1 MINRWLVL
9 GLVVSGVG
17 LSVYYSLQLQ
27 FNYNF
32 ESFFPTDDPE
42 LQFYQKFRE
51 TYESD
56 NDYLLLAVENH
67 QGVFNPAFLSSID
80 ALTRQLRAVPDVR
93 QVVSLTSLKQPVLT
107 PNGLVPVAMVHPN
120 QPHRYKQDSIR
131 VYQDSLVMGSFVS
144 RSKPAVALLIRH
156 TQKISQQQADAL
168 VASIRQTLSDYSF
181 DATYLAGKAVA
192 RRAYVEKLAAEL
204 GLFLGI
210 SGVLVVVLL
219 ALSYR
224 SLWGILLPLFIV
236 GLSALFTLGFI
247 GAIGKKMDVLMAML
261 PSIIFVVGMSDVVH
275 ILSKYIEEL
284 RLGKDKGV
292 ALRIAFREVGMATFL
307 TSLTTAVGFITLLT
321 ASIEPIREFGMY
333 TAFGVFI
340 AYATAFTVLPAYL
353 AHTRPP
359 AVARKA
365 YQKYWITYLGNLFN
379 HALANRKIYLTGIFG
394 ITLLAVFGMNRLQ
407 VNTHLIDGLPKD
419 DPLKAAFLYMDNHF
433 GGSKPFEMYV
443 ESAAAEKDL
452 LSWEVMQ
459 EQAKLESFLRREYGI
474 GTVISP
480 ITPVKILYRA
490 SKGGNTAIYELPP
503 TKADY
508 QQLLPFLEDL
518 QQRPAFNLLT
528 TNNQREGRI
537 SGRISDDLGSAY
549 TFKALDSLQAYADK
563 HINPD
568 LLTFRI
574 TGSSYL
580 IDRNNIY
587 LVQNLLGGL
596 AIALGVVALIT
607 GILYQSFRMMLIALV
622 PNVIPLLW
630 TAGMMGLLGIDLKL
644 STSIIFTIAFGIAVD
659 DTIHVVSKFRIE
671 LQKGFSVYQSLKNTV
686 FSTGKAIVITTL
698 ILLCGF
704 IALTFSTFGGTQ
716 YTGLLVSCTL
726 VFALVV
732 DLTLLPVLIMLFYPR
747 KKQELTQ
754 VIRNY
759 EA

>member
-9 GLVVSGVG
+9 GLVVGGVA
-17 LSVYYSLQLQ
+17 LSVYYSLRLQ
-27 FNYNF
+27 FDYNF

-42 LQFYQKFRE
+42 LQFYQEFRE

-67 QGVFNPAFLSSID
+67 RGVFNPAFLTSID
-80 ALTRQLRAVPDVR
+80 TLTRQLREIPDVR
-93 QVVSLTSLKQPVLT
+93 QVVSLTSLEQPVLT
-107 PNGLVPVAMVHPN
+107 PNGLVPVSMVHPN
-120 QPHRYKQDSIR
+120 QPDRYLQDSIK

-156 TQKISQQQADAL
+156 TQKIPQQQADSL
-168 VASIRQTLSDYSF
+168 VTSIRRALSCYQF

-192 RRAYVEKLAAEL
+192 RRAYVEKLASEL
-204 GLFLGI
+204 SLFLGI
-210 SGVLVVVLL
+210 SGILVIILL

-224 SLWGILLPLFIV
+224 SLWGVLLPLFIV

-261 PSIIFVVGMSDVVH
+261 PSIVFVVGMSDVVH

-284 RLGKDKGV
+284 RLGKDQV
-292 ALRIAFREVGMATFL
+292 AALRIAFREVGLATFL
-307 TSLTTAVGFITLLT
+307 TSLTTAIGFITLLT

-353 AHTRPP
+353 GHTTSP
-359 AVARKA
+359 AVAGKDYR
-365 YQKYWITYLGNLFN
+365 KYWVKYLGNLLN
-379 HALANRKIYLTGIFG
+379 HALVNRRVYLAGIFG
-394 ITLLAVFGMNRLQ
+394 ITLLAGFGMSRLQ

-419 DPLKAAFLYMDNHF
+419 DPLKAAFLYMDHHF

-443 ESAAAEKDL
+443 EVPDKETSL
-452 LSWEVMQ
+452 YSWEVMQ
-459 EQAKLESFLRREYGI
+459 ELNKLECFLRDDYGI
-474 GTVISP
+474 GTIVSP
-480 ITPVKILYRA
+480 LTPVKLLYRA
-490 SKGGNTAIYELPP
+490 SKGGNTAVFELPP
-503 TKADY
+503 TRQEY
-508 QQLLPFLEDL
+508 QRLRPYLNKL
-518 QQRPAFNLLT
+518 QQRPEFNLLT
-528 TNNQREGRI
+528 SENSRKGRI

-549 TFKALDSLQAYADK
+549 TFRALEQLHAYASEG
-563 HINPD
+563 INTN
-568 LLTFRI
+568 LLSFRI

-587 LVQNLLGGL
+587 LVENLLGGL

-607 GILYQSFRMMLIALV
+607 GILYQSFRMMFIALL

-630 TAGMMGLLGIDLKL
+630 TAGLMGLLGIDLKL

-659 DTIHVVSKFRIE
+659 DTIHFVSKFRIE
-671 LQKGFSVYQSLKNTV
+671 LQKGQSIYQSLRNTV
-686 FSTGKAIVITTL
+686 FSTGKAVVVTTL

-704 IALTFSTFGGTQ
+704 IALTFSTFSGTQ

-726 VFALVV
+726 VFALVI
-732 DLTLLPVLIMLFYPR
+732 DLTLLPVLIILFYPR
-747 KKQELTQ
+747 KKQELKRAT
-754 VIRNY
+754 RNY
-759 EA
+759 KP